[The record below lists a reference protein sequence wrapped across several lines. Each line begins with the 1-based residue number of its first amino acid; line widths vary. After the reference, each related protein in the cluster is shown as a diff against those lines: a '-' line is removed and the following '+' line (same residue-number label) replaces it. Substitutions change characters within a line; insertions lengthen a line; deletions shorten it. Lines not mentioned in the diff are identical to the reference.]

1 MLGNRTLRDFQERGD
16 LPKETA
22 ELPKTKRPNQKGCE
36 KATATEKSR
45 LLENGWTC
53 GKKMF
58 NSNSHDILSNPRS

>member
-1 MLGNRTLRDFQERGD
+1 MLANLMPRDSQERGD

-22 ELPKTKRPNQKGCE
+22 ELPKTKRPNQRGCE

-45 LLENGWTC
+45 ILEKGLNMR
-53 GKKMF
+53 KKMF